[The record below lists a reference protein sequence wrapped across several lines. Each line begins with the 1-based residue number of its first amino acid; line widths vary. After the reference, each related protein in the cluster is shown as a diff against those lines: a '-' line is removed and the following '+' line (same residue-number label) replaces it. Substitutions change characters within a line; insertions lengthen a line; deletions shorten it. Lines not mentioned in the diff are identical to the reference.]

1 METTTPHKLFTYNEL
16 KDHQQAGTW
25 PLADSTLLSTKYA
38 DRWEMAKKL
47 HDTVDVDFW
56 KKNNTDPQVGQWAN
70 EDIPNKL
77 YSDLYSGDVFS
88 LDKDYCAGPNA
99 WLLPE
104 DGIRQ
109 DETVN
114 RTKIYIMQYT
124 DSNYQEGNFE
134 QIPEELEYFI
144 EMHKDFQP
152 VMEHYLY
159 ENYSDQM
166 HLWQDWQGKFDL
178 GIIYKLMVI
187 KYSTPCATPE
197 QVTEHR
203 KHCSLRYGR
212 RHCDETLG
220 GLHLGEN
227 YSEFWAENTKTKEQ
241 NMITELADD
250 KMLWMHGEDSEQSG
264 WIPTY
269 HGVVHNPQNDL
280 GDRYSIIIDLQAR
293 YK

>member
-1 METTTPHKLFTYNEL
+1 METTPTHKLFTYNEL

-56 KKNNTDPQVGQWAN
+56 KKFNTDPQVDQWAN

-88 LDKDYCAGPNA
+88 MDRDYVAGPNA

-104 DGIRQ
+104 DGIKR

-124 DSNYQEGNFE
+124 DSNLRDGNFE
-134 QIPEELEYFI
+134 QIPEELKYFI
-144 EMHKDFQP
+144 EMHKDFRP

-166 HLWQDWQGKFDL
+166 HLWKDWQGEFDL

-187 KYSTPCATPE
+187 KYWTPSATPE

-203 KHCSLRYGR
+203 KHGSLRYGR
-212 RHCDETLG
+212 HHCDETLG

-227 YSEFWAENTKTKEQ
+227 YSEFWAENTKTKER
-241 NMITELADD
+241 NMITELADN

-269 HGVVHNPQNDL
+269 HGMEHNPQNDL